1 MLGLGGDTLVGW
13 LTAMLETWHVHT
25 ERSIMQY
32 AAKVELQ
39 CNRPGGASLI

>member
-13 LTAMLETWHVHT
+13 LTAMLETWHVYT